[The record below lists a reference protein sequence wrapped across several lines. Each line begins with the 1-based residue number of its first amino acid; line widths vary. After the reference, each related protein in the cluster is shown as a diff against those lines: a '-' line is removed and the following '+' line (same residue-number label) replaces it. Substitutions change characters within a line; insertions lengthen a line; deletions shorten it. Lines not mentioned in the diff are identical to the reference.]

1 MPARTALRVNIEAS
15 LTTVYI
21 DDTVCCSP
29 KQRCSGSF
37 RSVGRATFVSIINLP
52 TSAHVKPRSR
62 PSLPGQP
69 ARLGEHVPARTIGA
83 CGRCKLRI
91 NSRFQC
97 PKTVPRQ
104 SRPYSRPARRPTWR
118 SSILSEGTISPDI
131 FVQSITEGNSAGVR
145 PSGRDLSHVSESWE
159 DGALGGEIGVSAD
172 ISVSQV
178 AKVQRTFGDAGAIRV
193 SGG

>member
-1 MPARTALRVNIEAS
+1 MCLISSGVRIDGSELDSDLSSPAYADTDFSRVASFSSLTGIRKAKAGVRTVPTRTALRVNIEAS
-15 LTTVYI
+15 LATVDI

-69 ARLGEHVPARTIGA
+69 ASLGEHAPARTIGA

-97 PKTVPRQ
+97 LKTVPRQ
-104 SRPYSRPARRPTWR
+104 SRPYSGPARRPTWR
-118 SSILSEGTISPDI
+118 SSILFKGTISPGRT
-131 FVQSITEGNSAGVR
+131 SSSNRSPKGTR
-145 PSGRDLSHVSESWE
+145 PV
-159 DGALGGEIGVSAD
+159 
-172 ISVSQV
+172 
-178 AKVQRTFGDAGAIRV
+178 
-193 SGG
+193 